1 MVIQTQ
7 QRLKTMDIAPDITVT
22 FDFGDG
28 PVAAHRHINP
38 DGYEGGWIADT
49 ARVFG
54 NATPE

>member
-1 MVIQTQ
+1 
-7 QRLKTMDIAPDITVT
+7 MDIAPDITVT